1 MRRTVLIIDEDAM
14 SDQEIKKA
22 EGYGFVILRKKVGR
36 TVLIVAEGE
45 VDLREDQDRHRR
57 RVRL

>member
-22 EGYGFVILRKKVGR
+22 EEYGFVILRKKVGR

-45 VDLREDQDRHRR
+45 VNVSENQNRKRR
-57 RVRL
+57 